1 LPRWANDDDFLRL
14 LATFERVLPLRY
26 PSVLIDG
33 SLADKVYSMS
43 EGYLGE
49 ISRLLV
55 DAAVAAVESG
65 QERIDKRVLDSI
77 DWVPPSERRKE
88 PRE

>member
-1 LPRWANDDDFLRL
+1 M
-14 LATFERVLPLRY
+14 
-26 PSVLIDG
+26 LIEA
-33 SLADKVYSMS
+33 SLADKIYAMS
-43 EGYLGE
+43 EGFLGE

-55 DAAVAAVESG
+55 DSAVAAVERG
-65 QERIDKRVLDSI
+65 QERIDKRILDSI